1 MRRGAAA
8 GAECH
13 FGRGAGVNNK
23 NRGCH
28 HFLLTT
34 MRVKIAK
41 LCSSLR
47 ERTQSIDSNLLHL
60 YAIISA
66 DLQNDDFFTLDN
78 A

>member
-23 NRGCH
+23 NRD
-28 HFLLTT
+28 LAT